1 MEGKLR
7 AEYNACQSLC
17 NQYQTES
24 LQFAERCRA
33 LEDTHTELINE
44 TNHLRSQLSKAT
56 RLTEEQRKQMADLEK
71 NLMESN
77 ELLKMATQQQTQ
89 VEQRIRDLHQTAEKY
104 QVSMQ
109 AQMDA
114 YVKQSCQQEN
124 QIHALETANSL
135 LKEELK
141 SAKADNIFL
150 LAMTREDKTLS
161 EEMQRHIVDL
171 TAQYRT
177 KNEQVDETWFVRGLT
192 LMFRLDLEPEG
203 VGEASKRV

>member
-1 MEGKLR
+1 
-7 AEYNACQSLC
+7 
-17 NQYQTES
+17 
-24 LQFAERCRA
+24 
-33 LEDTHTELINE
+33 
-44 TNHLRSQLSKAT
+44 
-56 RLTEEQRKQMADLEK
+56 MADLEK